1 MKLFIPNRSLYDWGI
16 ELLCAIALTC
26 VIYPLFF
33 YIDFSDI
40 KWPVHYN
47 LNGDV
52 NSWGTRLNMWF
63 LPIMSLLMYGGFTLL
78 EKRSSEFNYPFMEVV
93 KTEKIN
99 KIGERGVRWL
109 KFFIIGLFGYLNLSS
124 LWIATDQI
132 SMLNVSYL
140 FIIFGMMV
148 LSGIFWLCFIYFSHY
163 LNRV

>member
-78 EKRSSEFNYPFMEVV
+78 ENRRSEFIDPFMELVHAEWCN
-93 KTEKIN
+93 T
-99 KIGERGVRWL
+99 GGDCGV
-109 KFFIIGLFGYLNLSS
+109 
-124 LWIATDQI
+124 
-132 SMLNVSYL
+132 
-140 FIIFGMMV
+140 
-148 LSGIFWLCFIYFSHY
+148 
-163 LNRV
+163 